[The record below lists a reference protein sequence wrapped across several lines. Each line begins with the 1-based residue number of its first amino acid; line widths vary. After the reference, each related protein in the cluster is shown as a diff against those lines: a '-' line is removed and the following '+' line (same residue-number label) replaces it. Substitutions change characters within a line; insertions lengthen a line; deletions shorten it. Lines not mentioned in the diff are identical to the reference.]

1 MKIKVQ
7 ICMLLKN
14 VSGYLSFKSHD
25 VLKEIELVY
34 IVISAILRGE
44 QKRTKKSKQ
53 IHKALVG
60 ISVYS
65 VVSVINNK
73 NNKQTN
79 KYTKFQSTK
88 MEKKSK

>member
-1 MKIKVQ
+1 
-7 ICMLLKN
+7 MLLKN

-34 IVISAILRGE
+34 IVVSAILRGE

-53 IHKALVG
+53 IHEALVG

-65 VVSVINNK
+65 VVSVINN
-73 NNKQTN
+73 NKETN